1 MGTTELVSL
10 LRASYDGDPWHGP
23 SLAAVLDGIDA
34 GLAARRPLVG
44 RHSIWELVLH
54 VTGWTCEVSRRLGG
68 GEPALPAGGDWPAV
82 ASTEARSWANALR
95 GLEDAHRALVD
106 AVAALPDDRWSQP
119 VGDLRDPALGTG
131 TTMGEMIVGLAAH
144 HAYHAGQIAL
154 LR

>member
-1 MGTTELVSL
+1 
-10 LRASYDGDPWHGP
+10 
-23 SLAAVLDGIDA
+23 
-34 GLAARRPLVG
+34 
-44 RHSIWELVLH
+44 
-54 VTGWTCEVSRRLGG
+54 
-68 GEPALPAGGDWPAV
+68 
-82 ASTEARSWANALR
+82 LR